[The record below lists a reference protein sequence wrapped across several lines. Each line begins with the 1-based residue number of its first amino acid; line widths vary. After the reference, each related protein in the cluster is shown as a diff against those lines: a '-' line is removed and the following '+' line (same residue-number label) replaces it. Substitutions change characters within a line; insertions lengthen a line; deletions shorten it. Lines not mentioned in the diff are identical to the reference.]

1 MIELNPGRAWPL
13 SRGDGQP
20 LTRLWMGLGWDP
32 LPYEVD
38 TSAPQ
43 VDLDA
48 TAVQF
53 GDGQPVDIAFY
64 NHPATRDRS
73 VRLLGDNRTG
83 LHKGDDETIEIDL
96 DRTDPQVETILFMV
110 TSYQGHIIEWVR
122 NAYCRLVDEDGV
134 ELARLTI
141 TGGGPHTGVVL
152 AKVVREGD
160 RWQLHPIGEGVSI
173 TIPIESVDELTRFL

>member
-1 MIELNPGRAWPL
+1 MIELNPGRAWPMT
-13 SRGDGQP
+13 RGDGSR

-32 LPYEVD
+32 LSSAVD
-38 TSAPQ
+38 AETPQ

-53 GDGQPVDIAFY
+53 AGTKPVDLAFY
-64 NHPATRDRS
+64 NHQVTGDGS
-73 VRLLGDNRTG
+73 VKLLGDNRTG
-83 LHKGDDETIEIDL
+83 DLGGDDETIEIDL
-96 DRTDPQVETILFMV
+96 DLTDPQVDSILFLV
-110 TSYQGHIIEWVR
+110 TSYQGHILEWVR

-152 AKVVREGD
+152 AKVVRAGD
-160 RWQLHPIGEGVSI
+160 QWQLHPIGEGVAI
-173 TIPIESVDELTRFL
+173 TIPIEAVDELTRFL